1 MLAFPK
7 YHYSE
12 FQGHNPQRFDESE
25 NLINYLNSKNFNS
38 KRKYEIHLNLS
49 KEDIALEDEIKKH
62 FSKST
67 FIDDSLSKD
76 KSLISQSING
86 INL

>member
-1 MLAFPK
+1 MQTKIEEL
-7 YHYSE
+7 SE
-12 FQGHNPQRFDESE
+12 E
-25 NLINYLNSKNFNS
+25 INK
-38 KRKYEIHLNLS
+38 IA
-49 KEDIALEDEIKKH
+49 KELDISGSNKSPEEIKKH